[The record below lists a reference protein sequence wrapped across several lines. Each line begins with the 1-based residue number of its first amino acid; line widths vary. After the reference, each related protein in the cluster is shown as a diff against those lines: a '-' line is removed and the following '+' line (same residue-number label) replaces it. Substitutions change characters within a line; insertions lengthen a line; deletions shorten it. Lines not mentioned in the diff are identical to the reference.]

1 MFAASISVG
10 GAIMDADYPN
20 PKLGISTRAS
30 LKYFFKDPHFNVDVG
45 IGVLELE
52 NFKVRNKMLISD
64 FNLEYNVLPYDK
76 FTPFIYGGLGMIFK
90 KTDEIYGKFQ
100 YGVGFEYLPVNNIGI
115 KVFGEQNLTTTEG
128 LDGLIHGKRDDY
140 FWRFGV
146 GVNVYLGKPKKKLKS
161 VIFE

>member
-1 MFAASISVG
+1 M
-10 GAIMDADYPN
+10 
-20 PKLGISTRAS
+20 
-30 LKYFFKDPHFNVDVG
+30 LKIQN
-45 IGVLELE
+45 LELE

-64 FNLEYNVLPYDK
+64 FNLEYNFLPYDK